1 MRETQIT
8 ISDYFKSRMFATIQV
23 TLCEINT
30 FTLLL
35 FVWVFRMPLANS
47 TAFCLES
54 SVPAD
59 SSQLKPLSLIFIMWE
74 WRDSNPL
81 NRKATDLLRIAD
93 SNCGLQVF
101 NLLRFSRPTSLTTRP
116 IRSLIYSLLCIQSVP
131 THHRRRTPIILCGG
145 VDLNHRQPDFQ
156 SGTLPTELPP
166 H

>member
-81 NRKATDLLRIAD
+81 NRKATDLLHKTD
-93 SNCGLQVF
+93 SNYCLQVF
-101 NLLRFSRPTSLTTRP
+101 NLLRVSPLRLWPLDHCVVWFN
-116 IRSLIYSLLCIQSVP
+116 SLLCIQSVP
-131 THHRRRTPIILCGG
+131 THHRWRTPKRCLRESKITLPLSTNIIL
-145 VDLNHRQPDFQ
+145 LYI
-156 SGTLPTELPP
+156 
-166 H
+166 

>member
-81 NRKATDLLRIAD
+81 NRKATDLLHKTD
-93 SNCGLQVF
+93 SNYCLQVF
-101 NLLRFSRPTSLTTRP
+101 NLLRVSPLRLWPLDHCVVWFN
-116 IRSLIYSLLCIQSVP
+116 SLLCIQSVP
-131 THHRRRTPIILCGG
+131 THHRWRTPKRCLCESKITLPLSTNIIL
-145 VDLNHRQPDFQ
+145 HYI
-156 SGTLPTELPP
+156 
-166 H
+166 

>member
-81 NRKATDLLRIAD
+81 NRKATDL
-93 SNCGLQVF
+93 
-101 NLLRFSRPTSLTTRP
+101 
-116 IRSLIYSLLCIQSVP
+116 QSVP
-131 THHRRRTPIILCGG
+131 THHRWRTPKRCLRESKITLPLSTNIIL
-145 VDLNHRQPDFQ
+145 HYI
-156 SGTLPTELPP
+156 
-166 H
+166 